1 MASAFLRAVNA
12 GWFDGYCISRKIVK
26 IILIFMFEL
35 IIVQGMPLG
44 DLFLAKPSAQ
54 LAVPR
59 PSRLNSFF
67 VPFSIWQAIG
77 TGDMSK
83 KIL

>member
-1 MASAFLRAVNA
+1 
-12 GWFDGYCISRKIVK
+12 
-26 IILIFMFEL
+26 MFEL

-67 VPFSIWQAIG
+67 VPFSIWQAMG
-77 TGDMSK
+77 TGDTSEK
-83 KIL
+83 LL

>member
-44 DLFLAKPSAQ
+44 DFFWRSLRHSLLSQ
-54 LAVPR
+54 DR
-59 PSRLNSFF
+59 P
-67 VPFSIWQAIG
+67 A
-77 TGDMSK
+77 
-83 KIL
+83 